1 MLEDWR
7 GILINKFYSKLKE
20 GSKVLDLGTGFL
32 SNLEILVDTV
42 IFKAIVWT
50 VDIDKKP
57 LNKAIKNYTK
67 YVKLGR
73 LKPVQA
79 NVEELPFEDN
89 FFDLVVSTLLM
100 HHIGNIPKALSEM
113 YRVLKQ
119 GGTLVIVDWDVGG
132 QVFTPHSSEQL
143 ETSKKEVLSH
153 IGKLRLKE
161 YKIEEHGEWYLVY
174 GKK

>member
-7 GILINKFYSKLKE
+7 GILINRFYSKLKE
-20 GSKVLDLGTGFL
+20 GTKVLDLGTGFL

-42 IFKAIVWT
+42 IFKATVWT
-50 VDIDKKP
+50 VDINKEP
-57 LNKAIKNYTK
+57 LNKAIKNYAK

-79 NVEELPFEDN
+79 SAEELPFEDN

-100 HHIGNIPKALSEM
+100 HHIENIPKALREM
-113 YRVLKQ
+113 YRVLKE
-119 GGTLVIVDWDVGG
+119 GGTLIIVDWDVSG
-132 QVFTPHSSEQL
+132 QVFTPHSKEQL
-143 ETSKKEVLSH
+143 EASKKEVLSY
-153 IGKLRLKE
+153 IGKLGLKE
-161 YKIEEHGEWYLVY
+161 YDVEEHGEWYMVY